1 MEVKRPLLLAVGLTM
16 LALGFVGTVLPLL
29 PATPFFLAAA
39 WFFSRSSPRLE
50 KWLLNLPVVGEPM
63 RDWQEHG
70 AIGTGPKFMALGA
83 IGLCAIGIVQLSRM
97 PTVVNGLVL
106 LVMFVVVAFI
116 LSRPNA
122 PGRR

>member
-29 PATPFFLAAA
+29 PATPFFLTAA

-50 KWLLNLPVVGEPM
+50 RWLLNLPVVWKPI

-70 AIGTGPKFMALGA
+70 AIGTGPKIMALGA
-83 IGLCAIGIVQLSRM
+83 IGLCAIGIVQLSTL
-97 PTVVNGLVL
+97 PTVVNVLVL
-106 LVMFVVVAFI
+106 LAMFLVVAFI
-116 LSRPNA
+116 WSRPNA
-122 PGRR
+122 AKRR